1 MMLEDHPIACDSGHQ
16 VLHRQYNSV
25 NPAPAIVAQSHCTL
39 ATMANYEIEVSST
52 AEKQLRKLSPKDQ
65 ISVLKRIQ
73 ELGGEPRPNHSRKPW
88 GQRDIYRV
96 RAGNYRILYSIE
108 ENYLIIIILKVGQ
121 RRDVYR

>member
-1 MMLEDHPIACDSGHQ
+1 MNTWVKNQLRDAWVDSGVHDG
-16 VLHRQYNSV
+16 RIECSRSPEY
-25 NPAPAIVAQSHCTL
+25 AHCTL

>member
-1 MMLEDHPIACDSGHQ
+1 MPKDHPIACDSGHQ

-25 NPAPAIVAQSHCTL
+25 NPAPAIVSQSRCTL